1 MGLKWFE
8 STSVRSRNPKRQWQI
23 VDSPNT
29 SRMKAS
35 CFFPAGEVSYVGL
48 TLARMYTTGAYPIWY
63 CTLSQW
69 GIDKTLHDRN
79 AHAKNKNKWQVYMSR
94 AEHGFIF
101 ISTSYLGICTLIILG
116 IINFRGAT
124 NFRET
129 QIILL
134 IHSYPISYPLVPPL
148 NSQCGWGPETSNLW
162 TNPNSKFY
170 LNCWSHHIPRYSY
183 RVTPTCL
190 LLC

>member
-1 MGLKWFE
+1 M
-8 STSVRSRNPKRQWQI
+8 PKI
-23 VDSPNT
+23 
-29 SRMKAS
+29 
-35 CFFPAGEVSYVGL
+35 
-48 TLARMYTTGAYPIWY
+48 
-63 CTLSQW
+63 
-69 GIDKTLHDRN
+69 
-79 AHAKNKNKWQVYMSR
+79 KNKWQVYMSR

-101 ISTSYLGICTLIILG
+101 YFHIVSGNLYSYHFGY
-116 IINFRGAT
+116 
-124 NFRET
+124 RET

-190 LLC
+190 LLCQAKSQFQENEIGIPTLFIFNFAFSPFFLIKQ

>member
-1 MGLKWFE
+1 MHM
-8 STSVRSRNPKRQWQI
+8 PKIKTNDKCTW
-23 VDSPNT
+23 
-29 SRMKAS
+29 
-35 CFFPAGEVSYVGL
+35 VGL
-48 TLARMYTTGAYPIWY
+48 NMVL
-63 CTLSQW
+63 
-69 GIDKTLHDRN
+69 
-79 AHAKNKNKWQVYMSR
+79 
-94 AEHGFIF
+94 FF

-190 LLC
+190 LLCQAKSQFQENEIGIPTLFIFNFAFSPFFSSNNDNLEDLNGIGITAIPQSLPARLSWITPW